1 MNTELSLDK
10 QEQKEI
16 LPFAPQNLW
25 LLFFQPKK
33 FFSLAAVYHH
43 RSIMIAAY
51 LIGVFAVMDRVDQ
64 NLLKSEVGNRTSMM
78 LDVMDTW
85 WSYWLLCL

>member
-51 LIGVFAVMDRVDQ
+51 LIGVFAVKVLFGELR
-64 NLLKSEVGNRTSMM
+64 LKLTYRAYQCTFLQLKKSKLFFR
-78 LDVMDTW
+78 LR
-85 WSYWLLCL
+85 